1 MSNLALNTGLR
12 ALTSAQFLLDT
23 VGHNISNANTPGYSR
38 QRVEVTAARAL
49 PIGGLL
55 IGNGVDANSVQRT
68 VDNLLNNRI
77 RTQTNSS
84 AALGVQF
91 DGLQEIESV
100 FDEPSESSISGLLDG
115 FFSSISEL
123 TSDPGDPIR
132 RTAAVQAA
140 VSLTSQIN
148 GVVSRL
154 DSIVDDSTLDL
165 RTRVDEAN
173 GLAQRIADL
182 NVQIGE
188 TQAVGLNANDLAD
201 ARDRALGALAELVDV
216 KTIDGQNGAVNV
228 LVAGNT
234 LVGASR
240 ANAMEVDLDSN
251 GNLRLSLAGSTGYVP
266 AKGGSIGGL
275 IGLSGGIAPGLRD
288 QLNEFASSLI
298 QEVNRVHSKGIPA
311 DGPMTQLTAAY
322 GFEDQDGDGRIRDEL
337 VARGGLPFDISS
349 GDLRVNVTNL
359 ATGRVEGSRIPI
371 SSTHTTVDD
380 LLESLNEVDGL
391 SAELDSADRL
401 RIVASAGFG
410 FDFSTRLDTSPDMNG
425 TFGGGNA
432 SLGSAV
438 SGPFAFA
445 DGDDLQLTVD
455 PGGAAVPIS
464 IAFSS
469 SDFKEISQATAEEIA
484 AVINANADAQ
494 GNGIRAVSVDD
505 DLFLQTAGTGADVDF
520 QLDGGAAAT
529 SLGWAGL
536 VGSTVSGHDRAV
548 TVTAS
553 GSFTGSI
560 DEQFTFRPTTDGT
573 IGTTDNLFVEVF
585 DSKGAAVGTFDVGN
599 GYEPG
604 SELEIAG
611 GIFVSFGLGELSAT
625 NRDSFQIDAVAD
637 SDTAGLLVGAGLN
650 SLFTGTDA
658 LDIAVRSD
666 LESDPGLLA
675 ASQTGADADT
685 GLLLRLLDV
694 EDAGVR
700 DLGDESLGSYYGGL
714 VGDLGFQTATT
725 LSALESNEL
734 LISSLEQRRDQISGV
749 NVDEELVDLV
759 RYEQAFAAA
768 AQFMQTVNQLGDEL
782 LNLL

>member
-1 MSNLALNTGLR
+1 
-12 ALTSAQFLLDT
+12 
-23 VGHNISNANTPGYSR
+23 
-38 QRVEVTAARAL
+38 
-49 PIGGLL
+49 
-55 IGNGVDANSVQRT
+55 
-68 VDNLLNNRI
+68 
-77 RTQTNSS
+77 
-84 AALGVQF
+84 
-91 DGLQEIESV
+91 
-100 FDEPSESSISGLLDG
+100 
-115 FFSSISEL
+115 
-123 TSDPGDPIR
+123 
-132 RTAAVQAA
+132 
-140 VSLTSQIN
+140 
-148 GVVSRL
+148 
-154 DSIVDDSTLDL
+154 
-165 RTRVDEAN
+165 
-173 GLAQRIADL
+173 
-182 NVQIGE
+182 
-188 TQAVGLNANDLAD
+188 
-201 ARDRALGALAELVDV
+201 
-216 KTIDGQNGAVNV
+216 
-228 LVAGNT
+228 
-234 LVGASR
+234 
-240 ANAMEVDLDSN
+240 
-251 GNLRLSLAGSTGYVP
+251 
-266 AKGGSIGGL
+266 
-275 IGLSGGIAPGLRD
+275 
-288 QLNEFASSLI
+288 
-298 QEVNRVHSKGIPA
+298 
-311 DGPMTQLTAAY
+311 
-322 GFEDQDGDGRIRDEL
+322 
-337 VARGGLPFDISS
+337 
-349 GDLRVNVTNL
+349 
-359 ATGRVEGSRIPI
+359 
-371 SSTHTTVDD
+371 
-380 LLESLNEVDGL
+380 
-391 SAELDSADRL
+391 
-401 RIVASAGFG
+401 
-410 FDFSTRLDTSPDMNG
+410 
-425 TFGGGNA
+425 
-432 SLGSAV
+432 
-438 SGPFAFA
+438 
-445 DGDDLQLTVD
+445 
-455 PGGAAVPIS
+455 
-464 IAFSS
+464 
-469 SDFKEISQATAEEIA
+469 
-484 AVINANADAQ
+484 
-494 GNGIRAVSVDD
+494 
-505 DLFLQTAGTGADVDF
+505 
-520 QLDGGAAAT
+520 
-529 SLGWAGL
+529 AGL